1 MQLREQALQAKGKW
15 VELKSK
21 ITTTRDTEQKSVVDA
36 FNKKNNF
43 VVGEEWLKHGIEWQS
58 NSSASLPNFL
68 YGFQYLLYPELKKFL
83 MHSANVKMGQW
94 IGEFLGHIYEGKLS
108 IDDAYNFIE
117 DMAKHYEP
125 NKFANADDEK
135 MKKFLTL
142 VKQYLTELMYQVQQV
157 AGNNKVMF
165 EKEIVLYLKGL
176 NVPITGWLDVAI
188 LDKNDKLINWIEIK
202 TKYPMPDGH
211 YKKNTADNKIGDRK
225 WKNPSPVN
233 EPHQYYE
240 TQMAIYTQ
248 ATGMLGHQII
258 CTPNATTLLRPEEHE
273 KLQKPY
279 LDKILKQ
286 VYQKLMVRQNLLKLC
301 NDATTFMRLSE
312 PDFNTFKIKDWN
324 PEYKQ
329 LLKGVYDY

>member
-1 MQLREQALQAKGKW
+1 MQLKEQNKKF

-21 ITTTRDTEQKSVVDA
+21 ITTTRDSEQKAVVDN
-36 FNKKNNF
+36 FNEQNSF

-68 YGFQYLLYPELKKFL
+68 YGFQYLLHPELKKYL
-83 MHSANVKMGQW
+83 IHSSNVKMGQW
-94 IGEFLGHIYEGKLS
+94 IGEFLGHVYEGKLN
-108 IDDAYNFIE
+108 IDDAYNFIK

-135 MKKFLTL
+135 MEKFLTL
-142 VKQYLTELMYQVQQV
+142 VKPYLTELMYQVQQV

-202 TKYPMPDGH
+202 TKYPKPDGY

-225 WKNPSPVN
+225 WKNPSPVT

-248 ATGMLGHQII
+248 ATNMLGHQII

-273 KLQKPY
+273 KLQMPY
-279 LDKILKQ
+279 LDGILK
-286 VYQKLMVRQNLLKLC
+286 
-301 NDATTFMRLSE
+301 LSL
-312 PDFNTFKIKDWN
+312 IHI
-324 PEYKQ
+324 
-329 LLKGVYDY
+329 